1 MISAVTVW
9 RRLYCS
15 LSVTALQNPRV
26 RAKLWLTAGQSA
38 GQRASSRCSE
48 RPRWRQVPWNGVERQ
63 LQIGTWRQP
72 GDGRHRVGP
81 LVTSR
86 RMLPGSP
93 HLAESLL
100 GWSRRQT
107 RSVQGEAVG
116 CRCKGGQGGG
126 RGQGEG
132 GGTGGRREGTQG
144 SGASEKWL
152 NVLQKQALCV
162 RTYSANVRG
171 QHGGYTRVNVLWA
184 DACIPSCERS
194 PPSKGMRGEVGEH
207 EMMGGLRCQCA
218 AVCLGL

>member
-1 MISAVTVW
+1 MHRHWQRLGRGQTPNKKETNAVIVW

-26 RAKLWLTAGQSA
+26 RAKLWPTAGQSA

-48 RPRWRQVPWNGVERQ
+48 RPRWLQVPWNGVERQ

-144 SGASEKWL
+144 SGASKKWVY
-152 NVLQKQALCV
+152 VLEKQALCV
-162 RTYSANVRG
+162 HAV
-171 QHGGYTRVNVLWA
+171 QM
-184 DACIPSCERS
+184 CEASTAGIRS
-194 PPSKGMRGEVGEH
+194 
-207 EMMGGLRCQCA
+207 
-218 AVCLGL
+218 LG

>member
-126 RGQGEG
+126 GGGDRGKEGGQGEG
-132 GGTGGRREGTQG
+132 GRALRAAGHVKNG
-144 SGASEKWL
+144 SMFFRSRPCVYVHTLQMCEAST
-152 NVLQKQALCV
+152 A
-162 RTYSANVRG
+162 G
-171 QHGGYTRVNVLWA
+171 IRV
-184 DACIPSCERS
+184 
-194 PPSKGMRGEVGEH
+194 
-207 EMMGGLRCQCA
+207 
-218 AVCLGL
+218 